1 MNKKNCSFKKHSS
14 IEAIIYCKE
23 CKLYLCNKCQN
34 HHSEIHENHHLYNLD
49 KDINE
54 FFSTFCEKENHNNE
68 LKYYCRTHNELCCV
82 ACICKIKGQGN
93 GQHKDCDVVFI
104 NEVKEEKKNK
114 LKENIKNLENL
125 SNTFQQS
132 IEELKIIFEKINEKK
147 EEIKTKIQKIFTK
160 IRSELN
166 DREDALLLELDKLFN
181 ENYCDEKIIKEGE
194 KLPNKIKSSLEKG
207 KLIDKEWND
216 NELSNMIFGCI
227 NIENI
232 IKDIN
237 KINENIKK
245 CSLNNEIDINFTP
258 EEDGINEFLK
268 TIKNFGKIKDRKEI
282 FLDSSIITNNE
293 MEKMILNWI
302 NPNVNIKFKLLYKVS
317 RDGDRISTFTE
328 KVKGKSPTLII
339 IESKSGFKFGG
350 YTSVEWNMTGSYTY
364 KSDNSAFIFS
374 IDKKKKY
381 KLKTNYENDA
391 ICGDPNHFAF
401 GGGHD
406 LTIWDKCT
414 TNDNTRDYGYNHS
427 YEMKEKYELTG
438 GNKSFY
444 VQECEVYQVLFNK

>member
-1 MNKKNCSFKKHSS
+1 M
-14 IEAIIYCKE
+14 
-23 CKLYLCNKCQN
+23 
-34 HHSEIHENHHLYNLD
+34 
-49 KDINE
+49 
-54 FFSTFCEKENHNNE
+54 
-68 LKYYCRTHNELCCV
+68 KYYCRTHNELCCV

-166 DREDALLLELDKLFN
+166 DREDTLLFELDKHFN

-207 KLIDKEWND
+207 NLLYNEWND
-216 NELSNMIFGCI
+216 KELSKMIFGCI
-227 NIENI
+227 NIENN
-232 IKDIN
+232 IKYLN
-237 KINENIKK
+237 KINDNLNK
-245 CSLNNEIDINFTP
+245 CGLDNEISSNFTP
-258 EEDGINEFLK
+258 EEDGINEFLE
-268 TIKNFGKIKDRKEI
+268 TIKNFGKIRVDKVLIDYN
-282 FLDSSIITNNE
+282 IISNDE
-293 MEKMILNWI
+293 MEKMIANWI

-328 KVKGKSPTLII
+328 KVKGKSPTLVIVK
-339 IESKSGFKFGG
+339 SKSGFKFGG

-381 KLKTNYENDA
+381 KLKTNYESFA
-391 ICGDPNHFAF
+391 ICGDTKHFAF

-414 TNDNTRDYGYNHS
+414 TTDNSKNYICNKS

-438 GNKSFY
+438 GNNSFY
-444 VQECEVYQVLFNK
+444 VKECEVYQVLFNE